1 MGQKVSPIGFRVG
14 INKPWDSSWYASK
27 EDFAK
32 FLLEDNKI
40 RKFFQKNYA
49 QAAVAKVNIERTK
62 ERLVINV
69 YTGRPAVLIG
79 QKGSNIEVIKKQ
91 LSKNKSEEN

>member
-1 MGQKVSPIGFRVG
+1 MGQKVSPVGFRVG

-40 RKFFQKNYA
+40 RKFFEKNYA
-49 QAAVAKVNIERTK
+49 QASI
-62 ERLVINV
+62 
-69 YTGRPAVLIG
+69 
-79 QKGSNIEVIKKQ
+79 S
-91 LSKNKSEEN
+91 